1 MAETVTLYIDYRSPY
16 SYLAK
21 DDAFQLERDFDVSV
35 DWYPFYTDLE
45 GAYGGKVEQRTA
57 RDWAKVKYLYMDCRR
72 IANRRGLTVHGT
84 QKIYD
89 PTLVSYGMLYAK
101 RNGVFRAYHEYILPK
116 FWNRE
121 FDIERSEAIAQALGA
136 VGAPPGFERY
146 VQDEAAHDLAQVQT
160 NAEAQGVFG
169 VPTFVFRAEL
179 FWGTDRIWML
189 REALTPLAR
198 TV

>member
-1 MAETVTLYIDYRSPY
+1 MPETVTLYIDYRSPY

-21 DDAFQLERDFDVSV
+21 DDAFQLERDFDVAI

-45 GAYGGKVEQRTA
+45 GVYGGKVEQRTA

-72 IANRRGLTVHGT
+72 IANRRGLTVRGT

-101 RNGVFRAYHEYILPK
+101 RNGVFRAYHEYILSK

-121 FDIERSEAIAQALGA
+121 FDIEDIDAVKQALSA
-136 VGAPPGFERY
+136 AGAPPGFDDYARDQAQREFAS
-146 VQDEAAHDLAQVQT
+146 VQD
-160 NAEAQGVFG
+160 NAEQQGVFG
-169 VPTFVFRAEL
+169 VPTFVFRGEL

-189 REALTPLAR
+189 RETLAPLAKR
-198 TV
+198 